1 MKISFHEN
9 WIEEKESFSANKHT
23 LFYKR
28 PEEIVKYHNNQP
40 EKNNKH
46 LCFSISVLIFM
57 IMIILTFLLLF
68 IVYLTR
74 NKN

>member
-1 MKISFHEN
+1 MEISFHEN
-9 WIEEKESFSANKHT
+9 WIEKILPADKHT
-23 LFYKR
+23 LFNKR
-28 PEEIVKYHNNQP
+28 PEEIIKYHNNQP

-46 LCFSISVLIFM
+46 LRFSISVLIFM

-68 IVYLTR
+68 IVYLSR